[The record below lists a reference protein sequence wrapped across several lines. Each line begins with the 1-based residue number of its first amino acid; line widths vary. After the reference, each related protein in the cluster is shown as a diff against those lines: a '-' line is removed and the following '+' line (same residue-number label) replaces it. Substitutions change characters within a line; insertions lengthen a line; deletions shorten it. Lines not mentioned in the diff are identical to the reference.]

1 MKTTK
6 EFSATHSMSTDW
18 FVADEDGNIAL
29 FSFDENG
36 PVPIDIPGESSSY
49 LMTAEDDFGEKDSD
63 AIEYLELTDE
73 QVEELMSNA
82 VSPDKYDT
90 AKKYHLFV
98 QVDETVKKNFLDV
111 FIDKIEFCLSHK
123 HGIYFLYNLFDYD
136 ESKAYRERT
145 LNTFYKTV
153 KRVISVSIDAYDE
166 EDFSGADGKWPL
178 PFYTFKQP
186 YSSYSELAKRT
197 NIPKYPFKVEQIPE
211 NQRDKLIHIPVKFS
225 ECTGFQI
232 AQYAICSWYAGIE
245 WIEKNKRYYT
255 KFPKTGGGF
264 CYILDDQNKEKDG
277 ATPITLPD
285 EDD

>member
-111 FIDKIEFCLSHK
+111 FIDKIEFCLS
-123 HGIYFLYNLFDYD
+123 
-136 ESKAYRERT
+136 
-145 LNTFYKTV
+145 
-153 KRVISVSIDAYDE
+153 
-166 EDFSGADGKWPL
+166 
-178 PFYTFKQP
+178 
-186 YSSYSELAKRT
+186 
-197 NIPKYPFKVEQIPE
+197 
-211 NQRDKLIHIPVKFS
+211 
-225 ECTGFQI
+225 
-232 AQYAICSWYAGIE
+232 
-245 WIEKNKRYYT
+245 
-255 KFPKTGGGF
+255 
-264 CYILDDQNKEKDG
+264 QNH
-277 ATPITLPD
+277 
-285 EDD
+285 